1 MLLILGACNAA
12 ARLGA
17 HYDPLVPQVLT
28 LTIKGDRF
36 NSTDSMGSAAVEAM
50 ASSTLAAE
58 PKKLHP
64 FFTAPRALQQ
74 DGNATDPDPA
84 SASTNSAN
92 SPDANDS
99 LERDS
104 DAESPES
111 KTRPRKR
118 RKPAEDAD
126 EDGAD
131 NKKPRRGRKKANPQN
146 ASIMNHFSR
155 IDGEDH
161 ATTSNQTATP
171 KNDAPSPTNATNPP
185 NEPPPSAVSDA
196 VMRPAGPDTESKE
209 SELSILPKKVL
220 RFNPTT
226 GTLGSPPKP
235 KEPKLATQ
243 QEQTERPV
251 EEKKGPTPTGR
262 RRPTRI
268 VKVSYGT
275 DDESKNQIGTKIDE
289 ILSSAVSPTPKLK
302 KPTFSREAKRVSR
315 ASTEA
320 KSETLQ
326 KETHPFFSG
335 KSQKATATSGST
347 TKTGAVTETKPP
359 SSPKR
364 PKMFTSTP
372 CSPKK
377 HRAAGPSK
385 PLPQFGVRSLGLKTP
400 GARAPAWPW
409 KDMLHVR
416 GDDAAFSRH
425 DRASSSRPLPARKSK
440 GNTIH
445 IPPHEMVLEN
455 FAARLSIPAIIDDIK
470 NIDTES
476 FLPPPRELRLPQ
488 KHFESGLKLQKRI
501 LPELKNV
508 KHDALAGLRASLAT
522 SLSAFDKYQC
532 ESMSWAQKYA
542 PKSAVEVLQHGREVL
557 LLREW
562 LEALKVQAV
571 DTGDLKPKPAKSGPP
586 KKKRKKNKTDDFIV
600 DSDEEANEMDEVS
613 DPEEEDW
620 SPDRRGGKRTVI
632 RAGDAQAKDSK
643 GASRL
648 TNTVVISGP
657 HGCGKTA
664 AVYAIAK
671 ELDFEVFEINPGSRR
686 SGKDVLDKIGDMTR
700 NHLVQHQQVE
710 AAGGSTINDEEVAED
725 IKSGKQATMA
735 SFFKP
740 KQAPKQPPKAKK
752 PAPKVE
758 AEKPEA
764 KKSPP
769 KNQKQSLI
777 LLDEI
782 DVLYEEDKNFWSTV
796 IGLIAQSKRP
806 FILTCNDEKLV
817 PFQTLSLHGIFRFSE
832 PPTDLAV
839 DRLLMI
845 AACEGHALRRSAVS
859 ALFGARQQDLRACLT
874 ELNYWCQIAVG
885 DRRSGVDWYY
895 PRYPQGCDIDEE
907 GNVIRV
913 VSQDTYLEGMGWLA
927 HDVLA
932 EIGDAASVEDE
943 LLQEAWNNWQ
953 MDVGDWQDTLDMPS
967 WASQL
972 DTPAQGERLAALAR
986 YDDFANAMSL
996 ADLSSSAMVLA
1007 ESHNEVIDC
1016 ALPQI
1021 TTKARE
1027 DYILGRQ
1034 LLDAPVMATYDSL
1047 ATTLPITLKIL
1058 ARRNLSASYS
1068 SSGLEALDEAS
1079 LTSKIRQH
1087 MSQAAMVEVLT
1098 RDDLSLAFD
1107 TLAASDK
1114 SGNSSA
1120 SLEASVFDNTLAPI
1134 VEDVAPYVRG
1144 IVAYDNELQKQR
1156 LKMSNLLSKGGTK
1169 RMRNTRASHAALEG
1183 GSRTHTRPERW
1194 FKADL
1199 NGVLVMRTGGE
1210 GWADALKD
1218 FMADGSEAGDSTTG
1232 RTKDRG
1238 RKVVVDDD
1246 ESTDELGGSPGG
1258 ASNGSALD

>member
-1 MLLILGACNAA
+1 
-12 ARLGA
+12 
-17 HYDPLVPQVLT
+17 
-28 LTIKGDRF
+28 
-36 NSTDSMGSAAVEAM
+36 MGSVAVEAM

-74 DGNATDPDPA
+74 DATATDPDPA
-84 SASTNSAN
+84 SAPTNSTN

-99 LERDS
+99 LEKDS
-104 DAESPES
+104 DTESPES
-111 KTRPRKR
+111 KTRQRKR

-131 NKKPRRGRKKANPQN
+131 NKKPRRARKKANPQT

-161 ATTSNQTATP
+161 ATTSNQTAAP
-171 KNDAPSPTNATNPP
+171 KNDTTSQANATNPP
-185 NEPPPSAVSDA
+185 DEPLPTTDNEAA
-196 VMRPAGPDTESKE
+196 TRQTRPDQEAKE
-209 SELSILPKKVL
+209 VDLSILPKKVL
-220 RFNPTT
+220 RFNPAT

-235 KEPKLATQ
+235 KELKPPTLQ
-243 QEQTERPV
+243 GNTEKAV
-251 EEKKGPTPTGR
+251 EEKTSTPRGKR
-262 RRPTRI
+262 RASRI

-275 DDESKNQIGTKIDE
+275 DDESRNQIGTKIDQ
-289 ILSSAVSPTPKLK
+289 ILSIAVSPTPKPK
-302 KPTFSREAKRVSR
+302 KRTVPREAKRVSQ
-315 ASTEA
+315 ASTET
-320 KSETLQ
+320 KSEHSQ
-326 KETHPFFSG
+326 KETHPFFSA
-335 KSQKATATSGST
+335 KPQKAAATSGAT
-347 TKTGAVTETKPP
+347 TNTGAVTETKPP
-359 SSPKR
+359 PSPKR
-364 PKMFTSTP
+364 PRIFSSTP
-372 CSPKK
+372 CSPKR
-377 HRAAGPSK
+377 HRAPGPSK

-416 GDDAAFSRH
+416 GEDAAFSRH
-425 DRASSSRPLPARKSK
+425 DRASWPGPLPARKSK

-455 FAARLSIPAIIDDIK
+455 FAAKLRIPEIIDDIK

-542 PKSAVEVLQHGREVL
+542 PKAAVEVLQHGREVL

-571 DTGDLKPKPAKSGPP
+571 DTGDLKPKPAKNGPP
-586 KKKRKKNKTDDFIV
+586 KKKRKKNKSDFIV

-710 AAGGSTINDEEVAED
+710 ATGGSIINDEEVAED

-740 KQAPKQPPKAKK
+740 KQAPKQPPKLKK
-752 PAPKVE
+752 PAPKVD

-859 ALFGARQQDLRACLT
+859 ALFEARQQDMRACLT

-932 EIGDAASVEDE
+932 EMGDAASVEDE

-953 MDVGDWQDTLDMPS
+953 MDVGDWQDTLNMPS

-972 DTPAQGERLAALAR
+972 DSPAQGERLAALAR
-986 YDDFANAMSL
+986 YDDFADAMSV

-1007 ESHNEVIDC
+1007 ESHDEVIDC
-1016 ALPQI
+1016 GLPEI
-1021 TTKARE
+1021 TSKARE

-1034 LLDAPVMATYDSL
+1034 LLDAPVMATYDPL
-1047 ATTLPITLKIL
+1047 ATTLPITLKTL
-1058 ARRNLSASYS
+1058 ARRNLSPSYS
-1068 SSGLEALDEAS
+1068 SSGLEALDEARF
-1079 LTSKIRQH
+1079 TSRVREH
-1087 MSQAAMVEVLT
+1087 MSQAATAGVLT

-1107 TLAASDK
+1107 TLAASNK
-1114 SGNSSA
+1114 SSNSSA

-1199 NGVLVMRTGGE
+1199 NGVLVMRTAGE
-1210 GWADALKD
+1210 GWTDALKD
-1218 FMADGSEAGDSTTG
+1218 LMAEGSEAGDSTAG
-1232 RTKDRG
+1232 RAKERG
-1238 RKVVVDDD
+1238 RKVVLDDD
-1246 ESTDELGGSPGG
+1246 ESSDELGGSPGG
-1258 ASNGSALD
+1258 SSNASALG

>member
-1 MLLILGACNAA
+1 
-12 ARLGA
+12 
-17 HYDPLVPQVLT
+17 
-28 LTIKGDRF
+28 
-36 NSTDSMGSAAVEAM
+36 MGSVIVEAM

-74 DGNATDPDPA
+74 DATATDPDQA
-84 SASTNSAN
+84 CDSNNSIN
-92 SPDANDS
+92 HIEANDH
-99 LERDS
+99 LGRDS
-104 DAESPES
+104 DIDSPES
-111 KTRPRKR
+111 NARQRKR
-118 RKPAEDAD
+118 RKPAEGAD
-126 EDGAD
+126 EDGTET
-131 NKKPRRGRKKANPQN
+131 KKPRRGRKKANPQA

-155 IDGEDH
+155 IDGENH
-161 ATTSNQTATP
+161 ATTTDQA
-171 KNDAPSPTNATNPP
+171 AEPTNDILLHADATNPP
-185 NEPPPSAVSDA
+185 GEPLSTADN
-196 VMRPAGPDTESKE
+196 DTITRQARLDQDHKG
-209 SELSILPKKVL
+209 SELSLQPKKVL

-235 KEPKLATQ
+235 KEPKPATQ
-243 QEQTERPV
+243 QDPTEKAV
-251 EEKKGPTPTGR
+251 EEKKAPTPRGR
-262 RRPTRI
+262 RRTARI
-268 VKVSYGT
+268 VKVSYGI
-275 DDESKNQIGTKIDE
+275 DDESRNRIGTTIDG

-302 KPTFSREAKRVSR
+302 KR
-315 ASTEA
+315 ASPKGPKQLQQTSGDT
-320 KSETLQ
+320 KSEPLQ
-326 KETHPFFSG
+326 KDTHPFFSG
-335 KSQKATATSGST
+335 KPRKAAAASRSAATAGVESE
-347 TKTGAVTETKPP
+347 ARPP
-359 SSPKR
+359 SPKR
-364 PKMFTSTP
+364 PRIFSSTP

-377 HRAAGPSK
+377 QRAPGPSK
-385 PLPQFGVRSLGLKTP
+385 PLPQFGVKSLGLKTP

-409 KDMLHVR
+409 KGMLHVR
-416 GDDAAFSRH
+416 GDDS
-425 DRASSSRPLPARKSK
+425 ASIHHGRPSPSKSLHARKSK
-440 GNTIH
+440 GNTTH
-445 IPPHEMVLEN
+445 IPPHDMILGT
-455 FAARLSIPAIIDDIK
+455 FAAGLSIPRTIDDIK

-508 KHDALAGLRASLAT
+508 KHDALAGLRTSLAT
-522 SLSAFDKYQC
+522 SLSAFDRYQC

-542 PKSAVEVLQHGREVL
+542 PKAAVEVLQYGREAF
-557 LLREW
+557 LLRDW
-562 LEALKVQAV
+562 LQELKVQSV
-571 DTGDLKPKPAKSGPP
+571 DTGDLKPKPVKGGPP
-586 KKKRKKNKTDDFIV
+586 KKKRKKNKSDDFIV

-613 DPEEEDW
+613 EPEEEDW
-620 SPDRRGGKRTVI
+620 SPDKRGGKRTVI
-632 RAGDAQAKDSK
+632 RAGDTQAKDSK
-643 GASRL
+643 GASRQ

-657 HGCGKTA
+657 NGCGKTA

-700 NHLVQHQQVE
+700 NHLVQHQQAE
-710 AAGGSTINDEEVAED
+710 STAESVINDEEVAED

-740 KQAPKQPPKAKK
+740 KEASKQPPKIKKPATKAVAEKLEAKK
-752 PAPKVE
+752 P
-758 AEKPEA
+758 
-764 KKSPP
+764 SS

-806 FILTCNDEKLV
+806 FVLTCNDEKLV

-832 PPTDLAV
+832 PPKDLAV

-845 AACEGHALRRSAVS
+845 AACEGHALRRNAVS
-859 ALFGARQQDLRACLT
+859 ALFEARQKDMRACLA

-895 PRYPQGCDIDEE
+895 PRYPKGCDIDEE

-927 HDVLA
+927 HDVLG
-932 EIGDAASVEDE
+932 EEDNAAWVEDE
-943 LLQEAWNNWQ
+943 LLQETWNHWQ

-972 DTPAQGERLAALAR
+972 EAPGQAGRLAALES
-986 YDDFANAMSL
+986 YDDFVDAMSV
-996 ADLSSSAMVLA
+996 ADLCSSVMVLA
-1007 ESHNEVIDC
+1007 ESHDEAIDC
-1016 ALPQI
+1016 ALPEI
-1021 TTKARE
+1021 TAKARE

-1034 LLDAPVMATYDSL
+1034 LLDAPVMSTYDPL
-1047 ATTLPITLKIL
+1047 VTTLPISLKIL
-1058 ARRNLSASYS
+1058 ARRTLSAS
-1068 SSGLEALDEAS
+1068 GAILDLEALDEAEV
-1079 LTSKIRQH
+1079 TSKIRQH
-1087 MSQAAMVEVLT
+1087 KSQPATAATLT

-1107 TLAASDK
+1107 PLAASDK
-1114 SGNSSA
+1114 NSTSLS

-1134 VEDVAPYVRG
+1134 VVDVAPYVRG

-1199 NGVLVMRTGGE
+1199 NGVLVMRTAGE
-1210 GWADALKD
+1210 GWAEALRD
-1218 FMADGSEAGDSTTG
+1218 VMTEGSEAGESTTG

-1238 RKVVVDDD
+1238 RKVVLEDD
-1246 ESTDELGGSPGG
+1246 ESVDELGGSPGG
-1258 ASNGSALD
+1258 SSNASALG

>member
-1 MLLILGACNAA
+1 
-12 ARLGA
+12 
-17 HYDPLVPQVLT
+17 
-28 LTIKGDRF
+28 
-36 NSTDSMGSAAVEAM
+36 MGSVAVEAM
-50 ASSTLAAE
+50 AGSTLAAE

-64 FFTAPRALQQ
+64 FFTAPSALQQ
-74 DGNATDPDPA
+74 DATATDPDPA
-84 SASTNSAN
+84 SAPTNSTN

-99 LERDS
+99 LEKDS
-104 DAESPES
+104 DTESPES
-111 KTRPRKR
+111 KTRQRKR

-131 NKKPRRGRKKANPQN
+131 NKKPRRGRKKAKPQS

-155 IDGEDH
+155 IDVEDH
-161 ATTSNQTATP
+161 ATTSNQTTVP
-171 KNDAPSPTNATNPP
+171 KNDTASHANTSNPP
-185 NEPPPSAVSDA
+185 DEPLPIADNEAA
-196 VMRPAGPDTESKE
+196 TRQTRPDQDTKAID
-209 SELSILPKKVL
+209 LSIMPKKVL
-220 RFNPTT
+220 RFNPAT

-235 KEPKLATQ
+235 KEPKPHIL
-243 QEQTERPV
+243 QENTEKAV
-251 EEKKGPTPTGR
+251 EEKKTPTPRGR
-262 RRPTRI
+262 RRASRI

-275 DDESKNQIGTKIDE
+275 DDESRKQIGTKIDE
-289 ILSSAVSPTPKLK
+289 ILSSAVSPTPRLK
-302 KPTFSREAKRVSR
+302 KRTFPREVKRVSQ

-320 KSETLQ
+320 KNEPSQ

-335 KSQKATATSGST
+335 KPQKAAATSGST
-347 TKTGAVTETKPP
+347 TNTGAVTETKPP
-359 SSPKR
+359 PSPQR
-364 PKMFTSTP
+364 PRIFSSTP

-377 HRAAGPSK
+377 HRAPGPSK

-416 GDDAAFSRH
+416 GDAAPFGRH
-425 DRASSSRPLPARKSK
+425 DRASSSGLLPARKSK

-455 FAARLSIPAIIDDIK
+455 FAAKLRIPEIMDDIK

-508 KHDALAGLRASLAT
+508 KHDALAGLRTSLAT

-542 PKSAVEVLQHGREVL
+542 PKAAVEVLQHGREVL

-571 DTGDLKPKPAKSGPP
+571 DTGDLKQKPAKSVPP
-586 KKKRKKNKTDDFIV
+586 KKKRRKNKSNDFIV

-710 AAGGSTINDEEVAED
+710 ATGGSIINDEEVAED

-740 KQAPKQPPKAKK
+740 KQAPKQPPKIKK

-782 DVLYEEDKNFWSTV
+782 DLLYEEDKNFWSTV

-806 FILTCNDEKLV
+806 FVLTCNDEKLV

-859 ALFGARQQDLRACLT
+859 ALFEARQQDMRACLT

-932 EIGDAASVEDE
+932 EMGNTASVEDE

-972 DTPAQGERLAALAR
+972 KTPAQGERLAALAR
-986 YDDFANAMSL
+986 YDDFADAMSV

-1007 ESHNEVIDC
+1007 ESHDEVIDC
-1016 ALPQI
+1016 GLPEI

-1027 DYILGRQ
+1027 DYMLGRQ
-1034 LLDAPVMATYDSL
+1034 LLDAPVMATYDPL
-1047 ATTLPITLKIL
+1047 ATTLPIALKIL

-1068 SSGLEALDEAS
+1068 SSELEAPDEAG
-1079 LTSKIRQH
+1079 LTSRIRQH
-1087 MSQAAMVEVLT
+1087 MCQAATAEVLT

-1114 SGNSSA
+1114 GSNSSA

-1156 LKMSNLLSKGGTK
+1156 LKMSNLLSKGGGTK
-1169 RMRNTRASHAALEG
+1169 RMRNTRVSHAALEG

-1199 NGVLVMRTGGE
+1199 NGVLVMRTAGE
-1210 GWADALKD
+1210 GWTDALKD
-1218 FMADGSEAGDSTTG
+1218 LMAEGSEAGDSTAG
-1232 RTKDRG
+1232 RAKERG
-1238 RKVVVDDD
+1238 RKVVRDDD
-1246 ESTDELGGSPGG
+1246 ESSDELGGSPGG
-1258 ASNGSALD
+1258 SSNASAPG

>member
-1 MLLILGACNAA
+1 
-12 ARLGA
+12 
-17 HYDPLVPQVLT
+17 
-28 LTIKGDRF
+28 
-36 NSTDSMGSAAVEAM
+36 MGSVAVEVM

-74 DGNATDPDPA
+74 DATATDTDPA
-84 SASTNSAN
+84 SAPADSA
-92 SPDANDS
+92 SSLEANDS
-99 LERDS
+99 PGKDS
-104 DAESPES
+104 EVESPES
-111 KTRPRKR
+111 NARQRKR
-118 RKPAEDAD
+118 RKTAEDAD
-126 EDGAD
+126 EDGAE

-146 ASIMNHFSR
+146 PSIMNHFSR
-155 IDGEDH
+155 IDGENH
-161 ATTSNQTATP
+161 ATTPNQTAVPENETTLH
-171 KNDAPSPTNATNPP
+171 TNATNPP
-185 NEPPPSAVSDA
+185 DGPVQSADNDA
-196 VMRPAGPDTESKE
+196 VTRQARPDQESKE
-209 SELSILPKKVL
+209 SELSILPKKIL
-220 RFNPTT
+220 RFNPAT

-235 KEPKLATQ
+235 KEPKPAIQ
-243 QEQTERPV
+243 QENAEKAV
-251 EEKKGPTPTGR
+251 EEKKTSTPRGKR
-262 RRPTRI
+262 SSTRI
-268 VKVSYGT
+268 VKVGYGT
-275 DDESKNQIGTKIDE
+275 DDESRNRIGAKIDE

-302 KPTFSREAKRVSR
+302 KRTAPREAKRLSR
-315 ASTEA
+315 VSTEA
-320 KSETLQ
+320 KSEQ
-326 KETHPFFSG
+326 SHKETHPFFSG
-335 KSQKATATSGST
+335 KPQKAAAAPGST
-347 TKTGAVTETKPP
+347 TNAGAVTEPNPP
-359 SSPKR
+359 PSPKR
-364 PKMFTSTP
+364 PRIFTSTP

-377 HRAAGPSK
+377 QRAAGPSK

-416 GDDAAFSRH
+416 GDDSAFKRH
-425 DRASSSRPLPARKSK
+425 DRTSSSLPLPARKSK
-440 GNTIH
+440 GNTTH
-445 IPPHEMVLEN
+445 LPPHEMVLEN
-455 FAARLSIPAIIDDIK
+455 FAASLSIPDIIQDIK

-501 LPELKNV
+501 LPELKNA

-542 PKSAVEVLQHGREVL
+542 PKAAVEVLQHGKEVL

-586 KKKRKKNKTDDFIV
+586 KKKRKKNKSDDFIV
-600 DSDEEANEMDEVS
+600 DSDEEANEMDELS

-664 AVYAIAK
+664 AVYAVAK

-700 NHLVQHQQVE
+700 NHLVQHQQAE
-710 AAGGSTINDEEVAED
+710 AAGGSTINEEEVAED

-740 KQAPKQPPKAKK
+740 KQAPKQPPKIKK
-752 PAPKVE
+752 PAPKVDT
-758 AEKPEA
+758 EKPEA

-806 FILTCNDEKLV
+806 FVLTCNDEKLV

-859 ALFGARQQDLRACLT
+859 ALFEARQQDLRACLT
-874 ELNYWCQIAVG
+874 ELNYWCQMAVG

-907 GNVIRV
+907 GSLIRV

-932 EIGDAASVEDE
+932 EMGDAASVEDE

-953 MDVGDWQDTLDMPS
+953 MDVGDWQETLDMPS
-967 WASQL
+967 WAAQL
-972 DTPAQGERLAALAR
+972 ETTGQAERLAALVR
-986 YDDFANAMSL
+986 YDDFADAMSV

-1007 ESHNEVIDC
+1007 ESHDEVIDC
-1016 ALPQI
+1016 ALPEI

-1034 LLDAPVMATYDSL
+1034 LLDAPVMATYDPL
-1047 ATTLPITLKIL
+1047 ATTLPISLKML
-1058 ARRNLSASYS
+1058 ARRNLGASYPS
-1068 SSGLEALDEAS
+1068 PGLEALDEAR
-1079 LTSKIRQH
+1079 LTTQIRQH
-1087 MSQAAMVEVLT
+1087 TSQSSTAEALT

-1114 SGNSSA
+1114 ASNSSA

-1144 IVAYDNELQKQR
+1144 IVTYDNELQKQR

-1183 GSRTHTRPERW
+1183 GSRTHTRAERW

-1199 NGVLVMRTGGE
+1199 NGALVMRTAGE
-1210 GWADALKD
+1210 GWADALREI
-1218 FMADGSEAGDSTTG
+1218 MAEGASASEAGDSAAG
-1232 RTKDRG
+1232 RAKERG
-1238 RKVVVDDD
+1238 RKVVRDDD
-1246 ESTDELGGSPGG
+1246 ESSDELGGSPGG
-1258 ASNGSALD
+1258 VSNGSALD

>member
-1 MLLILGACNAA
+1 
-12 ARLGA
+12 
-17 HYDPLVPQVLT
+17 
-28 LTIKGDRF
+28 
-36 NSTDSMGSAAVEAM
+36 MGSVIVEAM

-74 DGNATDPDPA
+74 DSAATDPDPA
-84 SASTNSAN
+84 SAAADSTNFL
-92 SPDANDS
+92 DANDT
-99 LERDS
+99 LAKDS
-104 DAESPES
+104 DIESPES
-111 KTRPRKR
+111 STRQRKR
-118 RKPAEDAD
+118 RKPAEDAE
-126 EDGAD
+126 EDGAES
-131 NKKPRRGRKKANPQN
+131 KKPRRGRKKNNTQA
-146 ASIMNHFSR
+146 ASIMNHFVR
-155 IDGEDH
+155 IEGEDH
-161 ATTSNQTATP
+161 ATTSHQIIVP
-171 KNDAPSPTNATNPP
+171 KNDITSYDNAADRPD
-185 NEPPPSAVSDA
+185 EPLSTAEIEPVTKHARADQ
-196 VMRPAGPDTESKE
+196 ESKG
-209 SELSILPKKVL
+209 SEHSEPSVPPKKVL

-235 KEPKLATQ
+235 KEPKPATQ
-243 QEQTERPV
+243 QEHTEIV
-251 EEKKGPTPTGR
+251 VGEKSTSTPMGR
-262 RRPTRI
+262 RRSARI
-268 VKVSYGT
+268 AKLSYGT
-275 DDESKNQIGTKIDE
+275 DDESRRRIGTKIDK
-289 ILSSAVSPTPKLK
+289 ILSTAASPTPKVK
-302 KPTFSREAKRVSR
+302 KRSSPREAKREQQ
-315 ASTEA
+315 AIA
-320 KSETLQ
+320 KARSETLQ
-326 KETHPFFSG
+326 KDTHPFFSG
-335 KSQKATATSGST
+335 KPQKATATSGPAT
-347 TKTGAVTETKPP
+347 TAGIETNTKPP
-359 SSPKR
+359 PSPPKR
-364 PKMFTSTP
+364 PRIFSSTP

-377 HRAAGPSK
+377 QRAAGPSK
-385 PLPQFGVRSLGLKTP
+385 PLPQFGVKSLGLKTP

-409 KDMLHVR
+409 KGMLHVR
-416 GDDAAFSRH
+416 GDDSALSCEDSATP
-425 DRASSSRPLPARKSK
+425 SRPLPPRKSK

-445 IPPHEMVLEN
+445 IPSHEMILDN
-455 FAARLSIPAIIDDIK
+455 FAAKLSIPELLDAVK
-470 NIDTES
+470 NIDTEI

-488 KHFESGLKLQKRI
+488 KHFESGLKLEKRI

-508 KHDALAGLRASLAT
+508 KHDALAGLRTSLAT
-522 SLSAFDKYQC
+522 SLSAFDRYRC

-542 PKSAVEVLQHGREVL
+542 PKAAVEVLQHGKEVF

-562 LEALKVQAV
+562 LQALKVQAV
-571 DTGDLKPKPAKSGPP
+571 DTGDLKPKAVKGGPP
-586 KKKRKKNKTDDFIV
+586 RKKRKKNKTDDFIV

-700 NHLVQHQQVE
+700 NHLVQHQQAE
-710 AAGGSTINDEEVAED
+710 ATTESAINDEEVAED

-740 KQAPKQPPKAKK
+740 KQTPKQPPKIKK
-752 PAPKVE
+752 SVPKDD
-758 AEKPEA
+758 AEKAEVR
-764 KKSPP
+764 KSAP

-832 PPTDLAV
+832 PPMDLAV

-859 ALFGARQQDLRACLT
+859 ALFDARQHDLRACLT

-932 EIGDAASVEDE
+932 EQDDRAWVEDE

-972 DTPAQGERLAALAR
+972 ETPGRGERLAALAK
-986 YDDFANAMSL
+986 YDDFVDAMSL
-996 ADLSSSAMVLA
+996 ADLCSSAMVHV
-1007 ESHNEVIDC
+1007 ESRDEAVDC
-1016 ALPQI
+1016 TLPEI
-1021 TTKARE
+1021 TAKTRE
-1027 DYILGRQ
+1027 DYILGRE
-1034 LLDAPVMATYDSL
+1034 LLDAPVTSTFDPL
-1047 ATTLPITLKIL
+1047 ATTLPISLKIL
-1058 ARRNLSASYS
+1058 ARRNLRTSYPS
-1068 SSGLEALDEAS
+1068 PGLEALDEVT

-1087 MSQAAMVEVLT
+1087 MSQPMITGALT
-1098 RDDLSLAFD
+1098 RDDLNLAFD
-1107 TLAASDK
+1107 PLATSDK
-1114 SGNSSA
+1114 NSTSSS
-1120 SLEASVFDNTLAPI
+1120 SLEASVFDHTLAPI

-1199 NGVLVMRTGGE
+1199 NSVLVMRTAGE
-1210 GWADALKD
+1210 GWADAVKEVL
-1218 FMADGSEAGDSTTG
+1218 ADGSEEGDSTNG
-1232 RTKDRG
+1232 RVQDRA

-1246 ESTDELGGSPGG
+1246 ESSDELGRSPGCS
-1258 ASNGSALD
+1258 SNGNSLD

>member
-1 MLLILGACNAA
+1 
-12 ARLGA
+12 
-17 HYDPLVPQVLT
+17 
-28 LTIKGDRF
+28 
-36 NSTDSMGSAAVEAM
+36 MGSVIVEAM
-50 ASSTLAAE
+50 AGSTLAAE

-74 DGNATDPDPA
+74 DATAIGPDPA
-84 SASTNSAN
+84 PT
-92 SPDANDS
+92 DS
-99 LERDS
+99 VDPLDSKENFAKDS
-104 DAESPES
+104 DVESPES
-111 KTRPRKR
+111 NTRQRKR

-126 EDGAD
+126 EDVAD
-131 NKKPRRGRKKANPQN
+131 SKKPRRGRKKNNPQA
-146 ASIMNHFSR
+146 ASIMNNFVR
-155 IDGEDH
+155 REGEDL
-161 ATTSNQTATP
+161 ATTPHETPSP
-171 KNDAPSPTNATNPP
+171 KNDTTNEDAAPRP
-185 NEPPPSAVSDA
+185 NEALSSVDNADATVHASADQ
-196 VMRPAGPDTESKE
+196 ESKRCE
-209 SELSILPKKVL
+209 PSVPPKKVL
-220 RFNPTT
+220 RFNPNT

-235 KEPKLATQ
+235 KEPKIVTL
-243 QEQTERPV
+243 QEQNEIAVR
-251 EEKKGPTPTGR
+251 EKATSTPRGR
-262 RRPTRI
+262 RRSARL

-275 DDESKNQIGTKIDE
+275 DDESRNRIGTKIDG
-289 ILSSAVSPTPKLK
+289 ILSSAVSPPSKLK
-302 KPTFSREAKRVSR
+302 KRSSPKDAKREQQ
-315 ASTEA
+315 ASVKA
-320 KSETLQ
+320 KSEAPQ
-326 KETHPFFSG
+326 KDTHPFFSG
-335 KSQKATATSGST
+335 KPQKTATTSQST
-347 TKTGAVTETKPP
+347 TAAGTETQSKPP
-359 SSPKR
+359 PSPKR
-364 PKMFTSTP
+364 PRIFSSTP

-377 HRAAGPSK
+377 QRAAGPSK
-385 PLPQFGVRSLGLKTP
+385 PMPQFGVKSLGLKTP

-409 KDMLHVR
+409 KGMLHVR
-416 GDDAAFSRH
+416 GDDVTFSRQ
-425 DRASSSRPLPARKSK
+425 DLAALSTTLPARKSK

-445 IPPHEMVLEN
+445 IPPHEEVLGN
-455 FAARLSIPAIIDDIK
+455 FAAKLSIPELLDAVK
-470 NIDTES
+470 NIDTEN

-501 LPELKNV
+501 LPELKSA
-508 KHDALAGLRASLAT
+508 KHDALAGLRVSLAT
-522 SLSAFDKYQC
+522 SLSAFDRYQC

-542 PKSAVEVLQHGREVL
+542 PKSAVEVLQYGKEVF
-557 LLREW
+557 LLRDW
-562 LEALKVQAV
+562 LQALKVQTV
-571 DTGDLKPKPAKSGPP
+571 DTGEPKPKAVKGAPP

-632 RAGDAQAKDSK
+632 RAGDTHAKDFK
-643 GASRL
+643 GAQRL
-648 TNTVVISGP
+648 TNAVVISGP

-700 NHLVQHQQVE
+700 NHLVQHQQAGATVE
-710 AAGGSTINDEEVAED
+710 SAINEEEVAED

-740 KQAPKQPPKAKK
+740 KQTPKQPPKIKK
-752 PAPKVE
+752 PAPKADADKIEV
-758 AEKPEA
+758 
-764 KKSPP
+764 KKSAP

-817 PFQTLSLHGIFRFSE
+817 PFQALSLHGIFRFSE

-845 AACEGHALRRSAVS
+845 AACEGHALRRSTVS
-859 ALFGARQQDLRACLT
+859 ALFEARQRDLRACLA

-895 PRYPQGCDIDEE
+895 PRYPQGCDIDEQ

-932 EIGDAASVEDE
+932 EERDDVAWFEDE

-972 DTPAQGERLAALAR
+972 ETPGHAERLAALAK
-986 YDDFANAMSL
+986 YDDFVDAMGV
-996 ADLSSSAMVLA
+996 ADLCSSAMIHA
-1007 ESHNEVIDC
+1007 ESHDEGIDC
-1016 ALPQI
+1016 TLPEI
-1021 TTKARE
+1021 TAKSRD
-1027 DYILGRQ
+1027 DYILGRE
-1034 LLDAPVMATYDSL
+1034 LLDAPVTSTYDPL
-1047 ATTLPITLKIL
+1047 ATTMPISLRL
-1058 ARRNLSASYS
+1058 FARRNLEASYPS
-1068 SSGLEALDEAS
+1068 PQLQVLSEAA
-1079 LTSKIRQH
+1079 LTPKIRLH
-1087 MSQAAMVEVLT
+1087 MSQPPTTGHLT
-1098 RDDLSLAFD
+1098 RDDLNLALD
-1107 TLAASDK
+1107 PLAASEK
-1114 SGNSSA
+1114 TNTSSS
-1120 SLEASVFDNTLAPI
+1120 SLEASVFDHTLGPI

-1156 LKMSNLLSKGGTK
+1156 LKMSNLLSKGGGGGGSGAK

-1183 GSRTHTRPERW
+1183 GSRTHTRRERY

-1199 NGVLVMRTGGE
+1199 NGVLVMRTAGE
-1210 GWADALKD
+1210 GWVEAVREV
-1218 FMADGSEAGDSTTG
+1218 MAEGSEEVGDAGDSAAG
-1232 RTKDRG
+1232 RARDMRA
-1238 RKVVVDDD
+1238 RKVVADDD
-1246 ESTDELGGSPGG
+1246 ESGDELGRSPGG
-1258 ASNGSALD
+1258 SSDGSSSD

>member
-1 MLLILGACNAA
+1 
-12 ARLGA
+12 
-17 HYDPLVPQVLT
+17 
-28 LTIKGDRF
+28 
-36 NSTDSMGSAAVEAM
+36 MGSVLVEAM

-64 FFTAPRALQQ
+64 FFTAPKAFQQ
-74 DGNATDPDPA
+74 DATATGSDPA
-84 SASTNSAN
+84 SGTAKPTESV
-92 SPDANDS
+92 DENDS
-99 LERDS
+99 LGKNS
-104 DAESPES
+104 DMESPES
-111 KTRPRKR
+111 ATRRRKR

-131 NKKPRRGRKKANPQN
+131 NKKPRRPRKKANSQTV
-146 ASIMNHFSR
+146 SIMNHFSR
-155 IDGEDH
+155 IDGDNH
-161 ATTSNQTATP
+161 AIASNQTAATT
-171 KNDAPSPTNATNPP
+171 NDTTSRANATNLPD
-185 NEPPPSAVSDA
+185 EPYSSANND
-196 VMRPAGPDTESKE
+196 VMTKESRPDQESKGG
-209 SELSILPKKVL
+209 ELSILPKKVL

-235 KEPKLATQ
+235 KEPKLTAQ
-243 QEQTERPV
+243 RDNKEKEV
-251 EEKKGPTPTGR
+251 EENKTPTPRGR
-262 RRPTRI
+262 RRSARI
-268 VKVSYGT
+268 VKIRYGT
-275 DDESKNQIGTKIDE
+275 DDKSRNQIGTKIDE
-289 ILSSAVSPTPKLK
+289 ILSSAVSPNPKLK
-302 KPTFSREAKRVSR
+302 KRAFPREAKRLSQ
-315 ASTEA
+315 ANTEA
-320 KSETLQ
+320 KSESVQ

-335 KSQKATATSGST
+335 KPLKAAASAGST
-347 TKTGAVTETKPP
+347 ITTGAVTDTRPP
-359 SSPKR
+359 SPKR
-364 PKMFTSTP
+364 PRIFTSTP

-377 HRAAGPSK
+377 QRATGPSK
-385 PLPQFGVRSLGLKTP
+385 PLPQFGVKSLGLKTP

-409 KDMLHVR
+409 KGMLHVR
-416 GDDAAFSRH
+416 GDVAAFRGH
-425 DRASSSRPLPARKSK
+425 DQATSSKLLPARKSK

-445 IPPHEMVLEN
+445 ILPHEMVLGN
-455 FAARLSIPAIIDDIK
+455 FGAGLDLPEIINDIK

-488 KHFESGLKLQKRI
+488 KHFESGLKLEKRI
-501 LPELKNV
+501 LSELKNV
-508 KHDALAGLRASLAT
+508 KHDALAGLRKSLTT
-522 SLSAFDKYQC
+522 SLSAFDQYQC

-542 PKSAVEVLQHGREVL
+542 PKTAVEVLQHGREVL

-562 LEALKVQAV
+562 LQALKVQAV

-586 KKKRKKNKTDDFIV
+586 KKKRKKNKHDDFIV

-613 DPEEEDW
+613 DPEEDW

-632 RAGDAQAKDSK
+632 RAGDAQAKDSN
-643 GASRL
+643 GATRL

-657 HGCGKTA
+657 NGCGKTA

-671 ELDFEVFEINPGSRR
+671 ELDFEVFEINSGSRR
-686 SGKDVLDKIGDMTR
+686 SGKDVIDKIGDMTR
-700 NHLVQHQQVE
+700 NHLVQHQQSE
-710 AAGGSTINDEEVAED
+710 ATAESTINDDEVAED

-740 KQAPKQPPKAKK
+740 KQSAKPPPKIKK
-752 PAPKVE
+752 PVPKVE

-782 DVLYEEDKNFWSTV
+782 DVLYEEDKNFWTTV

-817 PFQTLSLHGIFRFSE
+817 PFQALSLHGIFRFSE

-859 ALFGARQQDLRACLT
+859 ALFEARQQDLRACLT
-874 ELNYWCQIAVG
+874 ELNYWCQMAVG

-895 PRYPQGCDIDEE
+895 PRYPKGCDIDEE

-927 HDVLA
+927 HDVLT
-932 EIGDAASVEDE
+932 EEVDAASFEDE
-943 LLQEAWNNWQ
+943 LLQEAWNHWQ
-953 MDVGDWQDTLDMPS
+953 MDVGDWQDTLDMSS

-972 DTPAQGERLAALAR
+972 ETPGRGERLAALAN
-986 YDDFANAMSL
+986 YDEFADAMSV

-1007 ESHNEVIDC
+1007 ESPDEAVDC
-1016 ALPQI
+1016 ALPEI
-1021 TTKARE
+1021 TAKARE

-1034 LLDAPVMATYDSL
+1034 LLDAPVMATYDPL
-1047 ATTLPITLKIL
+1047 ATTLPMSLKAL
-1058 ARRNLSASYS
+1058 ARRNLSMS
-1068 SSGLEALDEAS
+1068 SSSPGLEALDESS
-1079 LTSKIRQH
+1079 LISRIRQH
-1087 MSQAAMVEVLT
+1087 ISQPATAEALT

-1107 TLAASDK
+1107 TLAASEK
-1114 SGNSSA
+1114 GTNSSA
-1120 SLEASVFDNTLAPI
+1120 SLEASVFDHTLAPI

-1183 GSRTHTRPERW
+1183 GSRTHTRAERW
-1194 FKADL
+1194 FKADV

-1210 GWADALKD
+1210 GWADAVKD
-1218 FMADGSEAGDSTTG
+1218 VMAESSETGDSTAG
-1232 RTKDRG
+1232 RAKERG
-1238 RKVVVDDD
+1238 RKVVLDDD
-1246 ESTDELGGSPGG
+1246 ESSDDLGGSPGG
-1258 ASNGSALD
+1258 TSNASALD

>member
-1 MLLILGACNAA
+1 
-12 ARLGA
+12 
-17 HYDPLVPQVLT
+17 
-28 LTIKGDRF
+28 
-36 NSTDSMGSAAVEAM
+36 MGSVIVEAM

-64 FFTAPRALQQ
+64 FFTAPRTLQQ
-74 DGNATDPDPA
+74 DGAATDPDPT
-84 SASTNSAN
+84 STLDDSAN
-92 SPDANDS
+92 SLDANDS
-99 LERDS
+99 PAKDS
-104 DAESPES
+104 DIESPENS
-111 KTRPRKR
+111 TRQRKR
-118 RKPAEDAD
+118 RKPVEDAE
-126 EDGAD
+126 EDGSG
-131 NKKPRRGRKKANPQN
+131 NKKPRRGRKKNNPQA
-146 ASIMNHFSR
+146 ASIMNRFVG
-155 IDGEDH
+155 IEGDDN
-161 ATTSNQTATP
+161 AKTSHQTPAP
-171 KNDAPSPTNATNPP
+171 KNDTTSHANAADPP
-185 NEPPPSAVSDA
+185 DQPLTSADNDPVTRQTISDQESKGNEPNN
-196 VMRPAGPDTESKE
+196 
-209 SELSILPKKVL
+209 LPKKVL
-220 RFNPTT
+220 RFNPAT

-235 KEPKLATQ
+235 KEPKLAAQ
-243 QEQTERPV
+243 QEHNEIV
-251 EEKKGPTPTGR
+251 VGEKSTSTPRGKR
-262 RRPTRI
+262 RSARL

-275 DDESKNQIGTKIDE
+275 DDESRKRIGTRIDD
-289 ILSSAVSPTPKLK
+289 IMSTAVSSNLKPKK
-302 KPTFSREAKRVSR
+302 RSSPKGAKREQEANVK
-315 ASTEA
+315 A
-320 KSETLQ
+320 KSELPQ
-326 KETHPFFSG
+326 KDTHPFFSG
-335 KSQKATATSGST
+335 KPQKANAASGSAT
-347 TKTGAVTETKPP
+347 TPGTETQAKPP
-359 SSPKR
+359 PSPKR
-364 PKMFTSTP
+364 PRIFSSTP

-377 HRAAGPSK
+377 QRAVGPSK
-385 PLPQFGVRSLGLKTP
+385 PLPQFGVKSLGLKTP

-409 KDMLHVR
+409 KGMLHVR
-416 GDDAAFSRH
+416 GDDAAFSH
-425 DRASSSRPLPARKSK
+425 QDWASSSRPLPSRKSK

-445 IPPHEMVLEN
+445 IPPNEEILAN
-455 FAARLSIPAIIDDIK
+455 FAAKLSIPELIDAVK
-470 NIDTES
+470 NIDTEN

-488 KHFESGLKLQKRI
+488 KHFESGLKLEKRI
-501 LPELKNV
+501 LPELKNA
-508 KHDALAGLRASLAT
+508 KHDALAGLRTVLAT
-522 SLSAFDKYQC
+522 SLSAFDRYQC

-542 PKSAVEVLQHGREVL
+542 PKAAVEVLQHGKEVF
-557 LLREW
+557 LLRDW
-562 LEALKVQAV
+562 LQALKVQAV
-571 DTGDLKPKPAKSGPP
+571 DTGDLKPKPVKSGPP

-632 RAGDAQAKDSK
+632 RAGDAHAKDSK

-700 NHLVQHQQVE
+700 NHLVQHQQTE
-710 AAGGSTINDEEVAED
+710 AAAESAINDEEVAED

-740 KQAPKQPPKAKK
+740 KHTAKQPPKIKK
-752 PAPKVE
+752 LVPKDNV
-758 AEKPEA
+758 EKPEV
-764 KKSPP
+764 KKSAP

-782 DVLYEEDKNFWSTV
+782 DVLYEEDKNFWGTV

-806 FILTCNDEKLV
+806 FVLTCNDEKLV

-859 ALFGARQQDLRACLT
+859 ALFEARQHDLRACLT

-895 PRYPQGCDIDEE
+895 PRYPKGCDIDEQ

-932 EIGDAASVEDE
+932 EEDDAAWVEDE

-953 MDVGDWQDTLDMPS
+953 MDVGDWQDTLDMPL

-972 DTPAQGERLAALAR
+972 ETSVRGERMAALAK
-986 YDDFANAMSL
+986 YDDFVDAMSV
-996 ADLSSSAMVLA
+996 ADLCSSAMIHA
-1007 ESHNEVIDC
+1007 ESHDEAVDC
-1016 ALPQI
+1016 TLPELSAK
-1021 TTKARE
+1021 TRD
-1027 DYILGRQ
+1027 DYILGRE
-1034 LLDAPVMATYDSL
+1034 LLDAPLVSTFDPL
-1047 ATTLPITLKIL
+1047 ATTLPISLKIL
-1058 ARRNLSASYS
+1058 ARRNLGTSYP
-1068 SSGLEALDEAS
+1068 SSGLEALDEAT
-1079 LTSKIRQH
+1079 LTSRIRQH
-1087 MSQAAMVEVLT
+1087 MSQLVTTGTLT
-1098 RDDLSLAFD
+1098 RDDLNLAFD
-1107 TLAASDK
+1107 PLAASEK
-1114 SGNSSA
+1114 TSTSSS
-1120 SLEASVFDNTLAPI
+1120 SLEASVFDHTLAPI
-1134 VEDVAPYVRG
+1134 AEDVAPFVRG

-1199 NGVLVMRTGGE
+1199 NGVLVMRTAGE
-1210 GWADALKD
+1210 GWADAVKEV
-1218 FMADGSEAGDSTTG
+1218 MAEGSEAGDSTSG
-1232 RTKDRG
+1232 RAKDRA
-1238 RKVVVDDD
+1238 RKVVLDD
-1246 ESTDELGGSPGG
+1246 EESSDELGRSPGG
-1258 ASNGSALD
+1258 SSNENSVV

>member
-1 MLLILGACNAA
+1 M
-12 ARLGA
+12 
-17 HYDPLVPQVLT
+17 
-28 LTIKGDRF
+28 LTIQGDCF
-36 NSTDSMGSAAVEAM
+36 NSTGSMGSVIVEAM

-74 DGNATDPDPA
+74 DATATDADPA
-84 SASTNSAN
+84 PAPADSAD

-99 LERDS
+99 IGRDS
-104 DAESPES
+104 DMESPEN
-111 KTRPRKR
+111 KTRQCKR
-118 RKPAEDAD
+118 RKPVEDVD

-131 NKKPRRGRKKANPQN
+131 NKKPRRGRKKANPQT

-161 ATTSNQTATP
+161 ATTSSHPATP
-171 KNDAPSPTNATNPP
+171 KNDTTSHANATNPP
-185 NEPPPSAVSDA
+185 DQPLASADNDTA
-196 VMRPAGPDTESKE
+196 TREARPDQESKE
-209 SELSILPKKVL
+209 SALSILPKKVL
-220 RFNPTT
+220 RFNPAT

-235 KEPKLATQ
+235 KEPKPTAQ
-243 QEQTERPV
+243 QDNTEKTV
-251 EEKKGPTPTGR
+251 EEKKTPTPRGKR
-262 RRPTRI
+262 RSVRI

-275 DDESKNQIGTKIDE
+275 DDESRKQIGTKIDE
-289 ILSSAVSPTPKLK
+289 ILSGAVSPTPKPK
-302 KPTFSREAKRVSR
+302 KRTSPKEEKRLSH
-315 ASTEA
+315 ASTKA
-320 KSETLQ
+320 KSEPSQ

-335 KSQKATATSGST
+335 KPQKVAPTPGSKNNAGATT
-347 TKTGAVTETKPP
+347 VTKPP
-359 SSPKR
+359 PSPGR
-364 PKMFTSTP
+364 PRMFTSTP

-377 HRAAGPSK
+377 QRAAGPSK
-385 PLPQFGVRSLGLKTP
+385 PLPQFGVKSLGLKTP

-409 KDMLHVR
+409 KGMLHVR
-416 GDDAAFSRH
+416 GDDAAFSRP
-425 DRASSSRPLPARKSK
+425 DRVSSSGPLPARKSK
-440 GNTIH
+440 GNTTH
-445 IPPHEMVLEN
+445 IPPDEMVLGN
-455 FAARLSIPAIIDDIK
+455 FAAGLSIPQIIDDIK

-501 LPELKNV
+501 LPELKNA

-542 PKSAVEVLQHGREVL
+542 PKAAVEVLQHGREVL

-571 DTGDLKPKPAKSGPP
+571 DTGDLKPKPTKSGPP
-586 KKKRKKNKTDDFIV
+586 KKKRKTNKHDDFIV

-613 DPEEEDW
+613 DPDEEDW

-632 RAGDAQAKDSK
+632 RAGDAK

-671 ELDFEVFEINPGSRR
+671 ELNFEVFEINPGSRR

-700 NHLVQHQQVE
+700 NHLVQHQQIE
-710 AAGGSTINDEEVAED
+710 ASGGSTINEEEVAED

-740 KQAPKQPPKAKK
+740 KQAPKQPPKVKK

-758 AEKPEA
+758 AEKPDA
-764 KKSPP
+764 KKLPP

-859 ALFGARQQDLRACLT
+859 ALYEARQQDLRACLT

-895 PRYPQGCDIDEE
+895 PRYPQGCDLDEE

-927 HDVLA
+927 HDILA
-932 EIGDAASVEDE
+932 EMGDSALVEEE

-953 MDVGDWQDTLDMPS
+953 MDTGNWQDTLDMPS

-972 DTPAQGERLAALAR
+972 EATTRGERLAALER
-986 YDDFANAMSL
+986 YDDFADAMSL

-1007 ESHNEVIDC
+1007 ESHDEIIDC
-1016 ALPQI
+1016 ALPEI
-1021 TTKARE
+1021 TIKARE

-1034 LLDAPVMATYDSL
+1034 LLDAPLMATYDLL
-1047 ATTLPITLKIL
+1047 ATTLPITLKVL
-1058 ARRNLSASYS
+1058 ARRNLRASYP
-1068 SSGLEALDEAS
+1068 SSGLEGLDEAR
-1079 LTSKIRQH
+1079 LTSQIGQH
-1087 MSQAAMVEVLT
+1087 MSQSVTTEALT

-1107 TLAASDK
+1107 TLAASEK
-1114 SGNSSA
+1114 ASSNSST

-1156 LKMSNLLSKGGTK
+1156 LRMSNLLSKGGTK

-1199 NGVLVMRTGGE
+1199 NGVLVMRTAGE
-1210 GWADALKD
+1210 GWADALKEV
-1218 FMADGSEAGDSTTG
+1218 MAEGSEAGESTAS
-1232 RTKDRG
+1232 RAKERA
-1238 RKVVVDDD
+1238 RKVVLDDS
-1246 ESTDELGGSPGG
+1246 ESSDELGGSSGG

>member
-1 MLLILGACNAA
+1 
-12 ARLGA
+12 
-17 HYDPLVPQVLT
+17 
-28 LTIKGDRF
+28 
-36 NSTDSMGSAAVEAM
+36 MGSVIVEAM

-64 FFTAPRALQQ
+64 FFTAPRALQE
-74 DGNATDPDPA
+74 DATATDPDPTV
-84 SASTNSAN
+84 STPAN
-92 SPDANDS
+92 SNNSLDMNDS
-99 LERDS
+99 LAKDS
-104 DAESPES
+104 DVEPPENE
-111 KTRPRKR
+111 TRQRKR
-118 RKPAEDAD
+118 RKPAEDGD
-126 EDGAD
+126 EDGTD
-131 NKKPRRGRKKANPQN
+131 NKKPRRGRKKASPQT

-155 IDGEDH
+155 LDGEDH
-161 ATTSNQTATP
+161 DTKSEQTSPP
-171 KNDAPSPTNATNPP
+171 KNEITAHTNATKPP
-185 NEPPPSAVSDA
+185 DEPLSSASNDA
-196 VMRPAGPDTESKE
+196 VTGQARSDQEPKG

-220 RFNPTT
+220 RFNPAT

-235 KEPKLATQ
+235 KEPKPTTH
-243 QEQTERPV
+243 QEHPKKAS
-251 EEKKGPTPTGR
+251 EEKKTLTPRGR
-262 RRPTRI
+262 RHITRI

-275 DDESKNQIGTKIDE
+275 DDESRKQIGTRIDE
-289 ILSSAVSPTPKLK
+289 ILGSAVSPTPKLK
-302 KPTFSREAKRVSR
+302 KRTSPKETKRLSQH
-315 ASTEA
+315 STET
-320 KSETLQ
+320 KSESSQ

-335 KSQKATATSGST
+335 KPQKAAATPGST
-347 TKTGAVTETKPP
+347 SNAEAVTQAKPP
-359 SSPKR
+359 PSPKR
-364 PKMFTSTP
+364 PRIFSSTP

-377 HRAAGPSK
+377 QRAAGTSK
-385 PLPQFGVRSLGLKTP
+385 PMPQFGVRSLGLKTP

-416 GDDAAFSRH
+416 GDDAAVIRH
-425 DRASSSRPLPARKSK
+425 DRASLSAPIPARKSK
-440 GNTIH
+440 GNTTH
-445 IPPHEMVLEN
+445 IAPQEMVLET
-455 FAARLSIPAIIDDIK
+455 FAAGLRISDIIDDIK

-476 FLPPPRELRLPQ
+476 FLPPPRELRLPD
-488 KHFESGLKLQKRI
+488 KHFESGRKLEKRI
-501 LPELKNV
+501 QPELKNV
-508 KHDALAGLRASLAT
+508 KHDSLAGLRSLLAT
-522 SLSAFDKYQC
+522 SLSAFDKYRC

-542 PKSAVEVLQHGREVL
+542 PRTAVEVLQHGREVL

-571 DTGDLKPKPAKSGPP
+571 DTGDLKPKPAKGGPP
-586 KKKRKKNKTDDFIV
+586 KKKRKKNKSDDFIV

-613 DPEEEDW
+613 DLEEDW

-671 ELDFEVFEINPGSRR
+671 ELDFEVFEINSGSRR

-700 NHLVQHQQVE
+700 NHLVQHQQAE
-710 AAGGSTINDEEVAED
+710 TTAETAINDEDVAED

-740 KQAPKQPPKAKK
+740 KQAPKHPPKAKK
-752 PAPKVE
+752 PVPKIE
-758 AEKPEA
+758 AEKLEA
-764 KKSPP
+764 KKSPS

-806 FILTCNDEKLV
+806 FVLTCNDEKLV

-832 PPTDLAV
+832 PPKDLAV

-859 ALFGARQQDLRACLT
+859 ALFEARQQDLRACLAD
-874 ELNYWCQIAVG
+874 LNYWCQMAVG

-895 PRYPQGCDIDEE
+895 PRYPQGCDIDEQ

-913 VSQDTYLEGMGWLA
+913 ISQDTYLEGMGWLA

-932 EIGDAASVEDE
+932 EIGDATSVEDE

-953 MDVGDWQDTLDMPS
+953 IDVGDWQDTLEMPS

-972 DTPAQGERLAALAR
+972 ETPSQGERLAALTN
-986 YDDFANAMSL
+986 YDDFADAMSM
-996 ADLSSSAMVLA
+996 ADLCSSAMILA
-1007 ESHNEVIDC
+1007 ESHDEPIDC
-1016 ALPQI
+1016 ALPEI
-1021 TTKARE
+1021 TPKTRE

-1034 LLDAPVMATYDSL
+1034 LLDAPVMATYDAL
-1047 ATTLPITLKIL
+1047 ATTLPITLKAL
-1058 ARRNLSASYS
+1058 ARQNLSANHP
-1068 SSGLEALDEAS
+1068 SSGLEALDEAR

-1087 MSQAAMVEVLT
+1087 MSQPVMSEALT

-1107 TLAASDK
+1107 PLAATEK
-1114 SGNSSA
+1114 SSNSSA

-1144 IVAYDNELQKQR
+1144 IVAYEYELQKQR

-1169 RMRNTRASHAALEG
+1169 RMRNTRAAHAALEG

-1194 FKADL
+1194 FKADV
-1199 NGVLVMRTGGE
+1199 NGVLVMRTAGE
-1210 GWADALKD
+1210 GWANALKD
-1218 FMADGSEAGDSTTG
+1218 VMAEGSEAGGSTAD
-1232 RTKDRG
+1232 RAKDRA
-1238 RKVVVDDD
+1238 RKVVLDDD
-1246 ESTDELGGSPGG
+1246 ESSDELGGSPGG
-1258 ASNGSALD
+1258 ISNGSAAD

>member
-1 MLLILGACNAA
+1 MCSVAI
-12 ARLGA
+12 
-17 HYDPLVPQVLT
+17 
-28 LTIKGDRF
+28 
-36 NSTDSMGSAAVEAM
+36 EAM

-74 DGNATDPDPA
+74 DATATDPDPA
-84 SASTNSAN
+84 SAPTNSADCL
-92 SPDANDS
+92 DANGS
-99 LERDS
+99 LEKDS
-104 DAESPES
+104 DTESPES
-111 KTRPRKR
+111 KTRQRKR

-126 EDGAD
+126 EDGVD
-131 NKKPRRGRKKANPQN
+131 NKKPRRGRKKANPQTT
-146 ASIMNHFSR
+146 SIMNHFSR

-161 ATTSNQTATP
+161 AMTFNQTATP
-171 KNDAPSPTNATNPP
+171 KIDTPSPTNAANPP
-185 NEPPPSAVSDA
+185 DEPLPSADNDA
-196 VMRPAGPDTESKE
+196 VTRDARPDTESKG

-220 RFNPTT
+220 RFNPAT

-235 KEPKLATQ
+235 KETKLATQ
-243 QEQTERPV
+243 QEQTEGTV
-251 EEKKGPTPTGR
+251 EEKKGSTPRGR
-262 RRPTRI
+262 RRSTRI
-268 VKVSYGT
+268 VKVSYGA
-275 DDESKNQIGTKIDE
+275 DDESRNQIGTKIDE
-289 ILSSAVSPTPKLK
+289 ILGSAVSPNPKLK
-302 KPTFSREAKRVSR
+302 KPTLSREAKRVSR

-320 KSETLQ
+320 KSGPSQ

-335 KSQKATATSGST
+335 KPQKAAATPALT
-347 TKTGAVTETKPP
+347 TNAGAVTETKPQP
-359 SSPKR
+359 SPKR
-364 PKMFTSTP
+364 PRMFTSTP

-377 HRAAGPSK
+377 QRAAGPSK

-425 DRASSSRPLPARKSK
+425 DPASSSGPLPARKSK

-455 FAARLSIPAIIDDIK
+455 FAARLRIPEIIDDIK
-470 NIDTES
+470 SIDTES

-586 KKKRKKNKTDDFIV
+586 KKKRKKNKSDDFIV
-600 DSDEEANEMDEVS
+600 DSDEEANAMDEVS

-620 SPDRRGGKRTVI
+620 SPGRRGGTRTMI
-632 RAGDAQAKDSK
+632 RVGDAQAKDSK

-700 NHLVQHQQVE
+700 NHLVQHQQAE
-710 AAGGSTINDEEVAED
+710 ATGGSIINDEEVAED

-740 KQAPKQPPKAKK
+740 KQAPKQPPKIKK
-752 PAPKVE
+752 PAPKIE

-782 DVLYEEDKNFWSTV
+782 DILYEEDKNFWSTV

-817 PFQTLSLHGIFRFSE
+817 PFQALSLHGIFRFSE

-859 ALFGARQQDLRACLT
+859 ALFEARQQDLRACLT

-895 PRYPQGCDIDEE
+895 PRYPRGCDIDQE

-932 EIGDAASVEDE
+932 EMGDAASVEDE

-972 DTPAQGERLAALAR
+972 EAPARGERLASLAR
-986 YDDFANAMSL
+986 YDDFADAMSV
-996 ADLSSSAMVLA
+996 ADLSSSAMILA
-1007 ESHNEVIDC
+1007 ESHDETIDC
-1016 ALPQI
+1016 ALPEI

-1034 LLDAPVMATYDSL
+1034 LLDAPVMATYDPL

-1058 ARRNLSASYS
+1058 ARRNLNASYS
-1068 SSGLEALDEAS
+1068 SSGLEALDEAR
-1079 LTSKIRQH
+1079 LTSNIRQH
-1087 MSQAAMVEVLT
+1087 MSQSATTGPLT
-1098 RDDLSLAFD
+1098 RHDLSLAFD
-1107 TLAASDK
+1107 NLAASDK
-1114 SGNSSA
+1114 SSNSSA
-1120 SLEASVFDNTLAPI
+1120 SLEPSVFDNTLAPI

-1194 FKADL
+1194 FKAVL
-1199 NGVLVMRTGGE
+1199 NGVLVMRTAGE

-1218 FMADGSEAGDSTTG
+1218 IMAEGSEAGESTAS
-1232 RTKDRG
+1232 RAKERG
-1238 RKVVVDDD
+1238 RKVVLDD
-1246 ESTDELGGSPGG
+1246 ESSDELGGSPGG
-1258 ASNGSALD
+1258 SSNASALG

>member
-1 MLLILGACNAA
+1 
-12 ARLGA
+12 
-17 HYDPLVPQVLT
+17 
-28 LTIKGDRF
+28 
-36 NSTDSMGSAAVEAM
+36 MGSVAVETM

-74 DGNATDPDPA
+74 DATATDADPA
-84 SASTNSAN
+84 SAPADSAD
-92 SPDANDS
+92 SPDANDTP
-99 LERDS
+99 EKDS
-104 DAESPES
+104 ELESPES
-111 KTRPRKR
+111 NSRQRKR
-118 RKPAEDAD
+118 RKPAEDVD
-126 EDGAD
+126 EDGVD
-131 NKKPRRGRKKANPQN
+131 NKKPRRGRKKADPQTP
-146 ASIMNHFSR
+146 SIMNHFSR

-161 ATTSNQTATP
+161 ATTSNQTATHE
-171 KNDAPSPTNATNPP
+171 NDTTLHKNATNPP
-185 NEPPPSAVSDA
+185 HRPLPSADNDA
-196 VMRPAGPDTESKE
+196 VTRQARPEQESKG

-220 RFNPTT
+220 RFNPAT

-243 QEQTERPV
+243 QEQTEKAV
-251 EEKKGPTPTGR
+251 EEKKTSTPRGR
-262 RRPTRI
+262 RRTTRI

-275 DDESKNQIGTKIDE
+275 DDESRNQIGTKIDE

-302 KPTFSREAKRVSR
+302 KRTPPREAKRVSR
-315 ASTEA
+315 VSTEA
-320 KSETLQ
+320 KSEPSQ

-335 KSQKATATSGST
+335 KPQKAAAAPGST
-347 TKTGAVTETKPP
+347 TNAGAVMETKPQT
-359 SSPKR
+359 SPKR
-364 PKMFTSTP
+364 PRIFSSTP

-377 HRAAGPSK
+377 QRAAGPSK

-409 KDMLHVR
+409 KDTLHVR
-416 GDDAAFSRH
+416 GDDAAFDRH
-425 DRASSSRPLPARKSK
+425 DRASLSGPFPARKSK
-440 GNTIH
+440 GNTTH
-445 IPPHEMVLEN
+445 LSPREMVLEN
-455 FAARLSIPAIIDDIK
+455 FAASLNISDIIHDIK

-522 SLSAFDKYQC
+522 SLSAFDRYRC

-542 PKSAVEVLQHGREVL
+542 PKAAVEVLQHGREVF

-571 DTGDLKPKPAKSGPP
+571 DTGDLKLKPAKGGPP

-632 RAGDAQAKDSK
+632 RAGDSK

-686 SGKDVLDKIGDMTR
+686 SGKDILDKIGDMTR
-700 NHLVQHQQVE
+700 NHLVQHQQAE
-710 AAGGSTINDEEVAED
+710 ATGASAINDEEVAED

-740 KQAPKQPPKAKK
+740 KQAPKQPPKIKK
-752 PAPKVE
+752 PAPKVD

-806 FILTCNDEKLV
+806 FVLTCNDEKLV

-859 ALFGARQQDLRACLT
+859 ALFEARQQDLRACLT
-874 ELNYWCQIAVG
+874 ELNYWCQMAVG

-895 PRYPQGCDIDEE
+895 PRYPRGCDIDEE

-932 EIGDAASVEDE
+932 EMGDAASVEDE

-953 MDVGDWQDTLDMPS
+953 MDVGNWQDTLDMPS
-967 WASQL
+967 WATKLETS
-972 DTPAQGERLAALAR
+972 TRAERLAALER
-986 YDDFANAMSL
+986 YDDFADAMSL
-996 ADLSSSAMVLA
+996 SDLSSSAMALA
-1007 ESHNEVIDC
+1007 ESHDEVIDC
-1016 ALPQI
+1016 AMPEI
-1021 TTKARE
+1021 TAKARE

-1034 LLDAPVMATYDSL
+1034 LLDAPVMATYDPL
-1047 ATTLPITLKIL
+1047 ATTLPMTLKTL
-1058 ARRNLSASYS
+1058 ARRNLSASS
-1068 SSGLEALDEAS
+1068 SSPGLDALDEAK
-1079 LTSKIRQH
+1079 LTSQIRQH
-1087 MSQAAMVEVLT
+1087 TSQSSTTEALT

-1114 SGNSSA
+1114 ASTSSA

-1156 LKMSNLLSKGGTK
+1156 LRMSNLLSKGGGSGAKTK

-1194 FKADL
+1194 FKAEL
-1199 NGVLVMRTGGE
+1199 NGVLVMRTAGE
-1210 GWADALKD
+1210 GWAGALREV
-1218 FMADGSEAGDSTTG
+1218 MAKGAGSEAGDSTAAG
-1232 RTKDRG
+1232 RARERG
-1238 RKVVVDDD
+1238 RKVVLDDD
-1246 ESTDELGGSPGG
+1246 ESSDELGGSPGG
-1258 ASNGSALD
+1258 VSSGSGPD